1 MQRLTEL
8 KQRMEMGG
16 EDFGDLARQHSDDAS
31 AAKGG
36 DLGWLSP
43 GDTVPDFERAMNALQ
58 PGEVSDPVRSPFG
71 FHLIKVLERRD
82 EDLSQERQRV
92 MARQAIRLRKAD
104 SAYQDW
110 IRQQRDKAYVE
121 YRLDES

>member
-1 MQRLTEL
+1 
-8 KQRMEMGG
+8 
-16 EDFGDLARQHSDDAS
+16 
-31 AAKGG
+31 
-36 DLGWLSP
+36 
-43 GDTVPDFERAMNALQ
+43 LQ

-104 SAYQDW
+104 LAYQDW
-110 IRQQRDKAYVE
+110 IRQQRDRAYVE
-121 YRLDES
+121 YRLEEG